1 MSKYMFYHPRLQ
13 AFTLLEALVAL
24 LVISGSCLLFQALTL
39 LLFQDIRYQERASN
53 QDWLLFTAHMEQEFL
68 EAHFDAVSDHEIYLD
83 QKGKGQKIAYW
94 PKQAE
99 IRKTGGRNQNQGS
112 QTLLFGVQSMEV
124 EERSGLVQLRAV
136 LADGKEREW
145 VYRVD

>member
-1 MSKYMFYHPRLQ
+1 MFKYIFCRPRLR

-39 LLFQDIRYQERASN
+39 LLFQDIRYQERAST
-53 QDWLLFTAHMEQEFL
+53 QDWLLFTAHMEQEL
-68 EAHFDAVSDHEIYLD
+68 LAAHFDTVSDHEIYLD
-83 QKGKGQKIAYW
+83 QKGKGQKIASW
-94 PKQAE
+94 PKKKE

-112 QTLLFGVQSMEV
+112 QTLLFGVESLEV
-124 EERSGLVQLRAV
+124 EEQEGLIQLKVV
-136 LADGKEREW
+136 LADEKEREW

>member
-1 MSKYMFYHPRLQ
+1 MFYHPRLQ

-136 LADGKEREW
+136 LADGKERKW